1 MHIKNKDN
9 KNNYQTIKELADK
22 FFQLEEKYGLVD
34 LNVSGVKVWQCIRCK
49 LFTSMAAEVF
59 NLGIAHDSRASSLG
73 EIISML
79 CNSLR
84 SSSLLGGSH
93 DIVVFPHQR
102 VRLVE
107 GRYIDIN
114 TESFVGELLSEN
126 RDILV
131 LERPYAK
138 THLAESNEYTKYLDD
153 SIIFTHLFKRCIR
166 PKLYSSQQLINDL
179 DREFEDVFNVTLDFY
194 SLFKEAIQHFK
205 ISYMF
210 YSFLL
215 KRIKPNQI
223 YVVVSYAYPS
233 LVRAAKDLDIEVT
246 ELQHGAF
253 SKYHLGYSYNC
264 IRDVDYFPDK
274 FLAWNEFWRNIAA
287 LPLKKEDIGIY
298 PFRFQV
304 AEVEKYR
311 KIPKIRNQ
319 VVVISQGPIADK
331 MCKIILD
338 NFDFFQDKSIKYK
351 LHPGELKS
359 YKDSY
364 FVTQLLLKEN
374 VDLVIDDNL
383 YELFASSEYQVGVY
397 STALYEG
404 LEFGLKTILCN
415 TMFVEYMEELIDL
428 DKVYL
433 VLDEK
438 I

>member
-9 KNNYQTIKELADK
+9 KNNYQTIKELADN

-153 SIIFTHLFKRCIR
+153 SIIFTHLFVSQIIR
-166 PKLYSSQQLINDL
+166 L
-179 DREFEDVFNVTLDFY
+179 FNVSKDKTG
-194 SLFKEAIQHFK
+194 SIE
-205 ISYMF
+205 SP
-210 YSFLL
+210 SSSTPST
-215 KRIKPNQI
+215 KP
-223 YVVVSYAYPS
+223 
-233 LVRAAKDLDIEVT
+233 
-246 ELQHGAF
+246 
-253 SKYHLGYSYNC
+253 
-264 IRDVDYFPDK
+264 
-274 FLAWNEFWRNIAA
+274 
-287 LPLKKEDIGIY
+287 LPLSGVWY
-298 PFRFQV
+298 
-304 AEVEKYR
+304 
-311 KIPKIRNQ
+311 
-319 VVVISQGPIADK
+319 
-331 MCKIILD
+331 
-338 NFDFFQDKSIKYK
+338 DFSIKDALSVYR
-351 LHPGELKS
+351 PSSSTNTVSWSELIRTVVK
-359 YKDSY
+359 Y
-364 FVTQLLLKEN
+364 
-374 VDLVIDDNL
+374 
-383 YELFASSEYQVGVY
+383 FASII
-397 STALYEG
+397 
-404 LEFGLKTILCN
+404 FW
-415 TMFVEYMEELIDL
+415 MFV
-428 DKVYL
+428 
-433 VLDEK
+433 
-438 I
+438 